1 MDVIEAWAESQDFQL
16 RLDSKGKIIDYFDE
30 EIRRENKPEERVRQ
44 KMACILHK
52 DFRYPINVIS
62 LEKTIKIGV
71 ENKRAD
77 IVIYRT
83 PFDKKVNNQGG
94 IFLIAEIKAPNIK
107 EPDGQL
113 ISYISASSAEGGLW
127 TNGENIVYYN
137 NTLLI
142 LT

>member
-77 IVIYRT
+77 ILLFIELLSTKRLIIKVEYFLLQKLKLRT
-83 PFDKKVNNQGG
+83 LKSLMD
-94 IFLIAEIKAPNIK
+94 
-107 EPDGQL
+107 
-113 ISYISASSAEGGLW
+113 S
-127 TNGENIVYYN
+127 
-137 NTLLI
+137 
-142 LT
+142 